1 MPIFEITDPQTGQ
14 VLELTG
20 DSPPTEQE
28 LVQIFAQRQR
38 PQQPAQQ
45 PAQQVPPAQ
54 EEKGFREK
62 AGEAILATPGG
73 PELAEFSSAVS
84 RGTINLLDFFGAKP
98 INAALELAGVDAR
111 IPEIGEQEI
120 VKQATTGEFVEP
132 GLKRDILR
140 TSGEL
145 VGPAGL
151 GGVALRSTAKA
162 IPTVQAAPQTLGQRV
177 TQQLGESTARQDIAG
192 AALSGAG
199 LETGGEFGEFVAGEE
214 GRAVGEAFGAIL
226 APISGAIV
234 KQTTKSLITP
244 GSKKLLQESA
254 PTIEG
259 LKEAARGVYKKIDD
273 TGAVINP
280 SSVNRLGNE
289 LTVLARKSGFNKR
302 IHPKVSAAL
311 DEFNAVKDTQQTVT
325 ELDTLRKIAQASAK
339 SVEPDEARL
348 GSILV
353 NRIDDF
359 LDNVKPSDFIKG
371 KDANI
376 GAKYKDARQLWRR
389 AKKSELLEEA
399 FDKARNQA
407 SGFENGIRVQFRA
420 ILNNKSKLR
429 GFTQEEKLAM
439 QKVVRGGTAENLA
452 KTLGK
457 FGFSEGQATN
467 VLMGSVGVA
476 GGAAVG
482 GAPGA
487 VAVPL
492 IGQISRGLAQKMTR
506 NNAEATNLLV
516 RAGNNADEIVKIYL
530 KSTKPKERMATEL
543 TELLLRPETNIARLK
558 TQFKDLPKESKKLI
572 SDAVFFANFIRGQ
585 QDEGEK

>member
-28 LVQIFAQRQR
+28 LVQIFAQRQQ

-151 GGVALRSTAKA
+151 GGAALRSTAKA

-289 LTVLARKSGFNKR
+289 LTVLARKNGFNKR

-311 DEFNAVKDTQQTVT
+311 DEFNAVKGTQQTVT